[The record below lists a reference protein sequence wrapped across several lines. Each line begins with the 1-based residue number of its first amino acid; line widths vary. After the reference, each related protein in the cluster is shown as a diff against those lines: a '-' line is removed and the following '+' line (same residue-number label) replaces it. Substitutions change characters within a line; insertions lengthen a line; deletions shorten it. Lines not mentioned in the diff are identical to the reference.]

1 MELAVQK
8 ESMMEHIT
16 VYMPY
21 DEEEVKETRVS
32 PRLDTLEGKTIGLL
46 NNGWRSLQITYQ
58 EFSKL
63 LREKFR
69 VADVIEKCKP
79 YPSRPLPEQVL
90 KELAKQVDAV
100 IVGIGH

>member
-32 PRLDTLEGKTIGLL
+32 PRLDTLEGKT
-46 NNGWRSLQITYQ
+46 
-58 EFSKL
+58 
-63 LREKFR
+63 
-69 VADVIEKCKP
+69 
-79 YPSRPLPEQVL
+79 
-90 KELAKQVDAV
+90 
-100 IVGIGH
+100 